1 MNADLRSAINSA
13 DRATNSEVSRQGVPR
28 YSPSPSYKSR
38 RLDDDR
44 MLRIKLLPENVAVLE
59 ELLRG
64 LGEPQPSDW
73 IEEFVDR
80 NKDAITELKYDVVA
94 VYNSHEREVHYARK
108 EGPAITEDD

>member
-1 MNADLRSAINSA
+1 MNADLRSAQKSA
-13 DRATNSEVSRQGVPR
+13 DRAHSEISRQGVTR
-28 YSPSPSYKSR
+28 YSTAPSYKSK

-64 LGEPQPSDW
+64 LGDPQPGDW

-80 NKDAITELKYDVVA
+80 NKDSLIELKYDVVA
-94 VYNSHEREVHYARK
+94 VYNSYERETHYALK
-108 EGPAITEDD
+108 EEAPHA

>member
-1 MNADLRSAINSA
+1 MNANLRDAYNAA
-13 DRATNSEVSRQGVPR
+13 DRVAPNGVTRPVSAP
-28 YSPSPSYKSR
+28 YKQH

-64 LGEPQPSDW
+64 LGDPQPGDW

-80 NKDAITELKYDVVA
+80 NKDSLTELKYDVVA
-94 VYNSHEREVHYARK
+94 VYNSYEREVHYARK
-108 EGPAITEDD
+108 EEAA